1 MGREARRGRASLE
14 DEEEDFFWC
23 CMMVE
28 SWLMVDVVSPRA
40 PVEISTLP
48 QNRSLDERNFP
59 LLVSLI

>member
-1 MGREARRGRASLE
+1 ME

-59 LLVSLI
+59 LLFSSI